1 MIKKTR
7 AWRGFFMAAHPWQPP
22 FGPSLRDVKKFSQ
35 NFFRIQFKPLFPQR
49 RRMACVAVTPVADM
63 QETLRITEIFY
74 SLQGETRTAGLPTVF
89 VRLTGCPLRCQYC
102 DTAYA
107 FSGGEL
113 QSLDAIVTQVASYKP
128 RYVCVTGGE
137 PLAQPNCI
145 ALLKRLC
152 DAGYQV
158 SLETSGALDIAAV
171 DPRVSRV
178 VDLKTP
184 GSAEV
189 GRNRYENIGLLTA
202 NDQVKFVICSREDY
216 DWAVSK
222 LIEYRLEQ
230 RAGEVLFSPSHHQV
244 AARTLAEWIIA
255 DNLPVRLQMQLH
267 KILWDDAP
275 GH

>member
-1 MIKKTR
+1 MT
-7 AWRGFFMAAHPWQPP
+7 Q
-22 FGPSLRDVKKFSQ
+22 
-35 NFFRIQFKPLFPQR
+35 
-49 RRMACVAVTPVADM
+49 
-63 QETLRITEIFY
+63 TLRITEIFY
-74 SLQGETRTAGLPTVF
+74 SLQGETRTSGLPTVF

-113 QSLDAIVTQVASYKP
+113 LELDSILERVASYKP

-137 PLAQPNCI
+137 PLAQPNCLP
-145 ALLKRLC
+145 LLERLC

-158 SLETSGALDIAAV
+158 SLETSGALDVAGV

-184 GSAEV
+184 GSEEV
-189 GRNRYENIGLLTA
+189 GRNRYENIELLTS

-222 LIEYRLEQ
+222 LIQYGLDQ
-230 RAGEVLFSPSHHQV
+230 RAGEVLFSPSHQQV
-244 AARTLAEWIIA
+244 SARQLADWVIA
-255 DNLPVRLQMQLH
+255 DNLPVRMQLQLH
-267 KILWDDAP
+267 KILWNDEP